1 MLHSSRWLKYLALT
15 ASISL
20 GLLGCGGGGSA
31 VGPKVQ
37 ISKVYVMGDSLADVG
52 TFGYKFTVQD
62 ATNVAG
68 YPIWP
73 QLISN
78 LYGLNGTAQCN
89 YYAYAPSQQV
99 PFTLNSTSGCTN
111 YAIGGGRIV
120 VAASSGGALNP
131 MTVSTQMAAKAAA
144 GNYSATDLILID
156 GGGNDAADLVAAYLG
171 AQANPGGY
179 VTFLTQQLDPTVVNN
194 LLGQTNGAALAAGA
208 YMQKLADTFAAQI
221 TSNVLNKGGMQ
232 VAVLNMPDITLTPQF
247 QGVLQAVA
255 AQSNAAQAAALR
267 GAIQQW
273 IQAFNVELTA
283 KFQGETRLAIVDFY
297 GDFTNEITNSSNF
310 NLSNVTTPA
319 CPVTGHD
326 SSGLPTYT
334 FPTCSNT
341 ALDATSGRTA
351 GWWKSYAFSDSF
363 HPTPYGHQLLSA
375 SVSRALAKAGWL

>member
-1 MLHSSRWLKYLALT
+1 
-15 ASISL
+15 
-20 GLLGCGGGGSA
+20 
-31 VGPKVQ
+31 
-37 ISKVYVMGDSLADVG
+37 MGDSLADVG

-131 MTVSTQMAAKAAA
+131 MTVATQMAAKAAA

-171 AQANPGGY
+171 AQANPAGY

-194 LLGQTNGAALAAGA
+194 LLGQTNGAALAAVA

-255 AQSNAAQAAALR
+255 AQSNATQAAALR

-319 CPVTGHD
+319 CPVTGYD

-341 ALDATSGRTA
+341 ALDATAGKTA